1 MDTLE
6 GLSEVSFEGLFGDGE
21 VFDGV
26 GKVESRSGSKVSSMD
41 GCKPRGLD
49 RKACCSVEV
58 VDESADA
65 GEVMGIQGGGSG
77 APLRWN
83 RWMSLGKERQTPDL
97 GDGEFV
103 PAMKDDHVVLGE
115 HIDRS
120 FSKKSCSCG
129 HKVS

>member
-1 MDTLE
+1 M
-6 GLSEVSFEGLFGDGE
+6 SFEVLFRGRA
-21 VFDGV
+21 VFGGV
-26 GKVESRSGSKVSSMD
+26 GEGDYRPGSKVSSMD

-83 RWMSLGKERQTPDL
+83 RWMSLGKER
-97 GDGEFV
+97 
-103 PAMKDDHVVLGE
+103 
-115 HIDRS
+115 
-120 FSKKSCSCG
+120 
-129 HKVS
+129 